1 VDDSHRG
8 RPDPRPALPVRRG
21 GPHHHAPLAA
31 ETLRAA
37 FVHQGRRLQRLTRL
51 PPVRK
56 GGASSAGAPWPRTAF
71 QPLREAN
78 APIVANDPDNAPI
91 GEDPQLE
98 SLEERISAAR
108 KAEDERVAK
117 EHAPIV
123 RTIGMQVI
131 STMVGYPLGGI
142 IIGFVLDKVFHTAP
156 WIMLGLMFAAFAG
169 ALLHVVQMNK
179 NNAR

>member
-1 VDDSHRG
+1 MAVN
-8 RPDPRPALPVRRG
+8 P
-21 GPHHHAPLAA
+21 
-31 ETLRAA
+31 
-37 FVHQGRRLQRLTRL
+37 
-51 PPVRK
+51 K
-56 GGASSAGAPWPRTAF
+56 GGASSAGGSSWPRISL

-98 SLEERISAAR
+98 SLEERIAAAR
-108 KAEDERVAK
+108 KTEDERVAK

-123 RTIGMQVI
+123 RAMGMQVI

-142 IIGFVLDKVFHTAP
+142 IVGFVLDKIFHTAP

-169 ALLHVVQMNK
+169 ACLHVVQMNK
-179 NNAR
+179 NNAQ